1 VEQGYANYLLTDVVQ
16 SLYDFFWSDF
26 CDWYL
31 EAAKAEL
38 QSDDQEIRRNCLAVM
53 DVVLSRVLKLLHP
66 VMPHITE
73 ELWDRF
79 DFGEGSIQFASI
91 NDLAL
96 RVPIDPAAV
105 DFAGKVYE
113 AVSIARNLRAEYRI
127 PSNRK
132 ARMILKPVIPGDF
145 AVLTR
150 LANAEPLEVNE
161 RYAPGTGVPMA
172 VTPVGQIFL
181 PLEGLIDVSAERER
195 LCKEISKVEGD
206 LVTVRK
212 KLANDNFV
220 QRAPA
225 NVVEEHRQR
234 EVDFLKALDQ
244 LKAALEVLR
253 G

>member
-1 VEQGYANYLLTDVVQ
+1 
-16 SLYDFFWSDF
+16 
-26 CDWYL
+26 
-31 EAAKAEL
+31 
-38 QSDDQEIRRNCLAVM
+38 
-53 DVVLSRVLKLLHP
+53 VLKLLHP
-66 VMPHITE
+66 FMPHITE

-79 DFGEGSIQFASI
+79 NFGEGSIQFASI
-91 NDLAL
+91 NDLAMH
-96 RVPIDPAAV
+96 VPIDSAAV
-105 DFAGKVYE
+105 DFVGKLYE

-132 ARMILKPVIPGDF
+132 ARMILKPVISGDF
-145 AVLTR
+145 AVLAR

-161 RYAPGTGVPMA
+161 RYAPGNGVPMA

-195 LCKEISKVEGD
+195 LGKEISKVEGD

-212 KLANDNFV
+212 KLANDNFL

-225 NVVEEHRQR
+225 KVVEEHRQR
-234 EVDFLKALDQ
+234 EADFLKTLDQ
-244 LKAALEVLR
+244 LKTALEALR